1 MKLYSFSKKYTNI
14 NYSSQYISEINKNQL
29 MLTNEVREKRK
40 AIYNYMRTKG
50 HIEGIIRV
58 FMSKEREQ

>member
-1 MKLYSFSKKYTNI
+1 MDKCSIYTNI

-50 HIEGIIRV
+50 DIEGIIRV